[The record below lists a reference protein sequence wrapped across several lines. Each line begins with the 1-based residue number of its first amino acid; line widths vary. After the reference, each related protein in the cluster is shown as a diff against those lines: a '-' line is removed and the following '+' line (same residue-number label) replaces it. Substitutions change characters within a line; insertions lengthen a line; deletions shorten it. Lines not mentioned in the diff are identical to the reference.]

1 MTKAFAAKSGKR
13 KKGNNIMKNI
23 IKIALSVLLVSALLA
38 ALVSCGGD
46 GEVTDGDG
54 VIGDE
59 DKETKLTV
67 WCAENLVELTRKQL
81 ADYNEENKTNIK
93 FTVNPVGE
101 GDAATNL
108 LTDVTAGADIYC
120 FAQDQL
126 ARLVQAGAL
135 APVSDALRDKV
146 MSEHDEGAVAAAQVS
161 GKLYAFPL
169 TSDNGYFMYYDKR
182 VITDPAALTDQT
194 KLIETVSAAGKTIAF
209 ELLGSHW
216 YGSAYFLGA
225 GGQSVWET
233 NESGAFTSYNDTF
246 GSDKG
251 IIAAKGM
258 AELVASPVFVDSSSA
273 SSFTSGAAVVV
284 AGTWEY
290 ETAKQILGE
299 NLGCAP
305 LWSYTVDGESYHLG
319 SFSGNKLVGVK
330 PQSDSKRAAL
340 CQSVAYFLSDED
352 RQEERFEAL
361 GWGPSNREVQMS
373 DDVMA
378 NEALTALAAQNKH
391 ATPQGQFPNA
401 WWDTGKAIGAA
412 LKQLGKTAPATEE
425 VRPILDTYTE
435 GLAEIIK

>member
-1 MTKAFAAKSGKR
+1 M
-13 KKGNNIMKNI
+13 KKI
-23 IKIALSVLLVSALLA
+23 IKIAISSLLVVSLLVALA
-38 ALVSCGGD
+38 SCRGD
-46 GEVTDGDG
+46 DGKVTDGDG
-54 VIGDE
+54 MIGDE
-59 DKETKLTV
+59 DKETRLTV
-67 WCAENLVELTRKQL
+67 WCAENLVELTKRQL
-81 ADYNEENKTNIK
+81 EDYNEENKTNIK
-93 FTVNPVGE
+93 FTVNPVSE

-108 LTDVTAGADIYC
+108 LTDVTAGADVYC
-120 FAQDQL
+120 FSQDQL

-146 MSEHDEGAVAAAQVS
+146 RAEHDEGAVAAAEIA
-161 GKLYAFPL
+161 GTLYAFPL

-182 VITDPAALTDQT
+182 VVNDPEILSDQT
-194 KLIETVSAAGKTIAF
+194 KLIEAVSAAGKTIAF

-216 YGSAYFLGA
+216 YGSSYFLGA
-225 GGQSVWET
+225 GAESVWET
-233 NESGAFTSYNDTF
+233 NDGGAFTSYNDTF

-284 AGTWEY
+284 SGTWEY
-290 ETAKQILGE
+290 ESAKKILGE

-305 LWSYTVDGESYHLG
+305 LWSFTVDGESYHLG

-330 PQSDSKRAAL
+330 PQSDSKKAAI

-352 RQEERFEAL
+352 RQEERFETL

-373 DDVMA
+373 DEVME

-412 LKQLGKTAPATEE
+412 LKQLGKTMPTTEE
-425 VRPILDTYTE
+425 VRPVLDTYTK
-435 GLAEIIK
+435 GLEEIIK

>member
-1 MTKAFAAKSGKR
+1 M
-13 KKGNNIMKNI
+13 KKI
-23 IKIALSVLLVSALLA
+23 IKATISVILVSALLV
-38 ALVSCGGD
+38 ALASCRGD
-46 GEVTDGDG
+46 DGKVTDGDG
-54 VIGDE
+54 MIGYE
-59 DKETKLTV
+59 EKETRLTV
-67 WCAENLVELTRKQL
+67 WCAENLVELTKRQL
-81 ADYNEENKTNIK
+81 EEYNEENNTKIK

-108 LTDVTAGADIYC
+108 LTDVTAGADVYC

-135 APVSDALRDKV
+135 APVSDSLRDKV
-146 MSEHDEGAVAAAQVS
+146 MAEHDEGAIFAAQVA

-182 VITDPAALTDQT
+182 VIDDPAVLADQT
-194 KLIETVSAAGKTIAF
+194 KLIEAVSAAGKTIAF

-216 YGSAYFLGA
+216 YGSSYFLGA
-225 GGQSVWET
+225 GAESIWET
-233 NESGAFTSYNDTF
+233 NEGGAFTSYNDTF

-284 AGTWEY
+284 SGTWEY
-290 ETAKQILGE
+290 ESAKQILGE

-305 LWSYTVDGESYHLG
+305 LWSFTVDGESYHLG

-352 RQEERFEAL
+352 RQEERFETL
-361 GWGPSNREVQMS
+361 GWGPSNRQVQMS
-373 DDVMA
+373 DDVME

-391 ATPQGQFPNA
+391 ATLQGQFPNA

-412 LKQLGKTAPATEE
+412 LKQLGKTMPTTEDL
-425 VRPILDTYTE
+425 RPVLDTYTK
-435 GLAEIIK
+435 GLEEIIK

>member
-1 MTKAFAAKSGKR
+1 M
-13 KKGNNIMKNI
+13 KKI
-23 IKIALSVLLVSALLA
+23 IKIAVSILLACALLA
-38 ALVSCGGD
+38 ALSSCGGD

-54 VIGDE
+54 MIGDE
-59 DKETKLTV
+59 EKETRLTV
-67 WCAENLVELTRKQL
+67 WCAENLVELTKKQL
-81 ADYNEENKTNIK
+81 EEYNEENGTNVK

-108 LTDVTAGADIYC
+108 LTDVTAGADVYC
-120 FAQDQL
+120 FSQDQL

-146 MSEHDEGAVAAAQVS
+146 RSEHDEGSVAA
-161 GKLYAFPL
+161 GEIGGTLYAFPL

-182 VITDPAALTDQT
+182 VISDPAVLADQT
-194 KLIETVSAAGKTIAF
+194 KLIEAVSAAGKTIAF

-216 YGSAYFLGA
+216 YGSSYFLGA
-225 GGQSVWET
+225 GAESVWKTGED
-233 NESGAFTSYNDTF
+233 GAFTSYNDTF

-330 PQSDSKRAAL
+330 PQGDSKRAAL
-340 CQSVAYFLSDED
+340 CQSVAYFLSDKD

-373 DDVMA
+373 EDVMS

-391 ATPQGQFPNA
+391 ATSQGQYPNA

-425 VRPILDTYTE
+425 VRPILDTYTK
-435 GLAEIIK
+435 GLEEIIK

>member
-425 VRPILDTYTE
+425 VRPILDTYPE